1 MTGVKLELLADINMI
16 LIFKKGIRGGIFQAF
31 HRYAS
36 ANNKYM
42 SNYNENIPSAF
53 LTYLDANDLYGWAMS
68 RKLPLTGFRSSKNI
82 KQYTADFIK
91 KL

>member
-1 MTGVKLELLADINMI
+1 
-16 LIFKKGIRGGIFQAF
+16 
-31 HRYAS
+31 
-36 ANNKYM
+36 M